1 MSLIRHFDPILG
13 LRVRVGLGNL
23 AKTSGVTHERQNN
36 GRGSKWA
43 GKVMEGV
50 NDMLI
55 PGNGER

>member
-13 LRVRVGLGNL
+13 LQSVKKDYL
-23 AKTSGVTHERQNN
+23 AKTAGVTHEHQDND
-36 GRGSKWA
+36 RGSKWV

-50 NDMLI
+50 KDMLI